1 MIENWD
7 HLRVVLAVARAGSLS
22 RAGADL
28 GVNHA
33 TVSRQLARCEEAAK
47 ATLFDRLPTGLRPT
61 EAGETVIAHARDMEA
76 RLEVLSVE
84 LARHEE
90 ETGPLV
96 ISAPPLLIDA
106 TIAAGV
112 AAYKRQHPAA
122 EIELRG
128 DNRIIDLTQREADI
142 AIRVSRKPDDALW
155 GRRVLSQRAGFYARP
170 DWIAAQDWKDPTF
183 ALPIIGFDTWAEPV
197 PEHVSQRYP
206 NARVVCRTD
215 DMIAAIAL
223 AREGL
228 GAAWMPHFVGRRS
241 EGLSHVAAVP
251 DRSYAD
257 IWVLTHPYLK
267 GVTRVRRFLTF
278 IAEWL
283 ADRQTAFLEPE

>member
-1 MIENWD
+1 MIGNWD

-22 RAGADL
+22 RAGSEL

-61 EAGETVIAHARDMEA
+61 EAGKTVISHARDMET
-76 RLEVLSVE
+76 RLEALSIE

-106 TIAAGV
+106 AIAAGI
-112 AAYKRQHPAA
+112 AAYKRQNPAA

-128 DNRIIDLTQREADI
+128 DNRVIDLTQREADI
-142 AIRVSRKPDDALW
+142 AIRVSRTPDETLW
-155 GRRVLSQRAGFYARP
+155 GRRVLAQRAGFYACP
-170 DWIAAQDWKDPTF
+170 DWIAAQDWNDPGL
-183 ALPIIGFDTWAEPV
+183 ALPIISFDTWTDPV
-197 PEHVSQRYP
+197 PPHVTERYA
-206 NARVVCRTD
+206 NAYVACRTD

-223 AREGL
+223 AREGI

-241 EGLSHVAAVP
+241 EGLSTVPAVP

-267 GVTRVRRFLTF
+267 GVGRVRRFLTF

-283 ADRQTAFLEPE
+283 ADRQTEFLEPE